1 MKNGVCHIK
10 NILLTKFLLLY
21 FGRFTEISRLC
32 SKSSLIF
39 SMGWNTDNANIP
51 SFLYSIIPIE
61 SEANQLSCYY
71 LN

>member
-1 MKNGVCHIK
+1 
-10 NILLTKFLLLY
+10 
-21 FGRFTEISRLC
+21 
-32 SKSSLIF
+32 
-39 SMGWNTDNANIP
+39 MGWNTDNANIP